1 MATIGTVAGNAI
13 GIYKGSVLIGC
24 ATSASMDLSTTMT
37 DSTCKDNDGAEQV
50 TAGQKSWSMALDGML
65 AFDTTPEEG
74 WMELFDAWDTKELL
88 TIKWG
93 TGVTGDPAYTGTAY
107 IDSLSASAPLNEA
120 STYNVNF
127 RGTGVLV
134 ASTEP

>member
-1 MATIGTVAGNAI
+1 MATIGTVPGNAI
-13 GIYKGSVLIGC
+13 GIYIGEVLIGC

-50 TAGQKSWSMALDGML
+50 TAGQKSWGMSLDGML

-74 WMELFDAWDTKELL
+74 WMDLFAAWDAKTLL
-88 TIKWG
+88 TLKWG
-93 TGVTGDPAYTGTAY
+93 TGVIGDPKYTGSAY

-127 RGTGVLV
+127 RGTGVLTADV
-134 ASTEP
+134 EA